1 MTSEFIIAVASIA
14 IALSALAV
22 AIWQGILM
30 RRHNRLSLR
39 PHLTF
44 RQMMSEANPQF
55 SLELLNNGIGP
66 AIIKDFQV
74 LLDGGREDHFD
85 AQGWMALLD
94 LVGLKGRAIG
104 AVCDSEE
111 FLAAGQSLQ
120 LIKYESLPAPMGTRE
135 LRQALRRMEVHIE
148 YQSVYGDKYRVRFH
162 TPVSIQDC
170 YEVPVSTSAAN
181 G

>member
-1 MTSEFIIAVASIA
+1 MTSEFIIALASIA

-74 LLDGGREDHFD
+74 LLDGEREDHFE

-94 LVGLKGRAIG
+94 LIGLKGRAIG
-104 AVCDSEE
+104 ASCGPDE

-120 LIKYESLPAPMGTRE
+120 LIKYESQPAPIGTRE
-135 LRQALRRMEVHIE
+135 LRKALRRIEIHIG
-148 YQSVYGDKYRVRFH
+148 YQSIYGDRYIADFDI
-162 TPVSIQDC
+162 PVSIQDC
-170 YEVPVSTSAAN
+170 YEEPALSLEPS
-181 G
+181 

>member
-1 MTSEFIIAVASIA
+1 MTSEFIIATASIA

-39 PHLTF
+39 PHLMF

-66 AIIKDFQV
+66 AIIKGFQV
-74 LLDGGREDHFD
+74 LLDGEREDQFE

-94 LVGLKGRAIG
+94 LIGLKGRAIG
-104 AVCDSEE
+104 ASCGPDE
-111 FLAAGQSLQ
+111 FLASGQALTI
-120 LIKYESLPAPMGTRE
+120 LKYDSSPSPMDNRKLRE
-135 LRQALRRMEVHIE
+135 ALRRIEVRIE
-148 YQSVYGDKYRVRFH
+148 YQSVYGSKYGARFH
-162 TPVSIQDC
+162 VPVSIQDC
-170 YEVPVSTSAAN
+170 YEDR